1 MKHDYDF
8 LIVGSGFGGSV
19 SACRLTEKGHSVGV
33 VEMGKRY
40 AAEDFPKTSWALRR
54 FLWAPALRCF
64 GIFRMTLLKDIF
76 VLSGTGVGGG
86 SLVYANT
93 LLVPPETV
101 WEDPR
106 WAGLESWADVM
117 PQHYAMAQR
126 MLGATPYPRMTQAD
140 EIILDYARSIG
151 TEDSFEA
158 ANVGVFFGEPG
169 VQVPDPYF
177 GGRGP
182 DRKGCTHCGGC
193 MTGCRFG
200 AKNTLDQNY
209 LYLAEQGGAQVI
221 AERKVVAII
230 PLETG
235 GYELQTE
242 RSTAWFFKDRVSF
255 TAEHVVLSA
264 GVLGTVSLLMRCKER
279 GLLPRLSDALGTYV
293 RTNSEA
299 ILGVSSRNPDAD
311 FTDGVAITSKIALDE
326 HTHLEPVRYSKGSDA
341 LSMLATLLTDGGG
354 RLPRVLHWMGNCLR
368 HPIDFA
374 RSLWPMGWAQRSII
388 LLVMQT
394 VQSHMSVRMVRA
406 WWWPFTKVLSTDASE
421 SEVPR
426 YIPAANKAA
435 KAIAAQIDGVPMNSL
450 TEVVLNVP
458 TTAHILGGC
467 AMGESRQTGVID
479 ASNQVFGYPGLYVID
494 GSMIGANL
502 GVNPSLTITALAER
516 AMSLI
521 GKRAQP
527 PK

>member
-1 MKHDYDF
+1 
-8 LIVGSGFGGSV
+8 
-19 SACRLTEKGHSVGV
+19 
-33 VEMGKRY
+33 
-40 AAEDFPKTSWALRR
+40 
-54 FLWAPALRCF
+54 
-64 GIFRMTLLKDIF
+64 
-76 VLSGTGVGGG
+76 
-86 SLVYANT
+86 
-93 LLVPPETV
+93 
-101 WEDPR
+101 
-106 WAGLESWADVM
+106 
-117 PQHYAMAQR
+117 
-126 MLGATPYPRMTQAD
+126 
-140 EIILDYARSIG
+140 
-151 TEDSFEA
+151 
-158 ANVGVFFGEPG
+158 
-169 VQVPDPYF
+169 
-177 GGRGP
+177 
-182 DRKGCTHCGGC
+182 
-193 MTGCRFG
+193 
-200 AKNTLDQNY
+200 
-209 LYLAEQGGAQVI
+209 
-221 AERKVVAII
+221 
-230 PLETG
+230 
-235 GYELQTE
+235 
-242 RSTAWFFKDRVSF
+242 
-255 TAEHVVLSA
+255 VVLSA